1 MCKFLIKTIVFLFL
15 FLFSISY
22 VFYGNTQ
29 ELAPPENNE
38 LVELDP
44 QESETTE
51 DGDPEDLP
59 PDEKDEEEVE
69 GSHLLTFTLNARFQF
84 IDLDLAPGE
93 DKETKAPYMENQYS
107 VNFAVPINLDK
118 KRGTT
123 SLQAEYEIDN
133 WGDFSTEYF
142 DCRLEI
148 AIESLPVTVTTNI
161 ISEVDEE
168 TDEILNQELTLKID
182 FGAEIQEEWSGFCL
196 ALTGDQLNSQGDS
209 ENYLYQATQSSDP
222 PLSQIV
228 LDDFQ
233 FNDSSEVLLTI
244 PLTIF
249 TDNEL
254 NNDVMME
261 GEIKIEIDAI

>member
-1 MCKFLIKTIVFLFL
+1 M
-15 FLFSISY
+15 
-22 VFYGNTQ
+22 FYGNAQ
-29 ELAPPENNE
+29 ELPPPEDNE

-51 DGDPEDLP
+51 DGDSEDLP
-59 PDEKDEEEVE
+59 PEEDEEEVE
-69 GSHLLTFTLNARFQF
+69 GSHILTFTLNARFQF

-93 DKETKAPYMENQYS
+93 DKETKTSYMENEYS
-107 VNFAVPINLDK
+107 VNFETLIDLDK
-118 KRGTT
+118 KRDTT

-148 AIESLPVTVTTNI
+148 AIESLPVTVTTKMADQ
-161 ISEVDEE
+161 VDEE
-168 TDEILNQELTLKID
+168 TDEILSQELTLKID

-209 ENYLYQATQSSDP
+209 ENYLYQATQSTDP

-233 FNDSSEVLLTI
+233 FNDSSEVLLAI
-244 PLTIF
+244 PPIIF

-254 NNDVMME
+254 NNDVLME
-261 GEIKIEIDAI
+261 GEIKIELDPL